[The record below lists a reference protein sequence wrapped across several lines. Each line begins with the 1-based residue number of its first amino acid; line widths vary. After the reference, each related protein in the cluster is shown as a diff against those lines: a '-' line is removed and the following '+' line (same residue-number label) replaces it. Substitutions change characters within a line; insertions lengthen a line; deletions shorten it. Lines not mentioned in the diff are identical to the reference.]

1 MGGVESWRCLCV
13 IRSATCEDGQYRAVF
28 SLHLLFVYLSYLFF
42 LAFRFSWHF
51 FFFCCYCS
59 VLCALRHQCK
69 TCIISFFFNGL
80 WCIPREESCP
90 VGVLI
95 FCVFFFHQL
104 TITTTGK
111 ENERVCEW
119 VGESEGHRSCSH
131 VVLVG
136 SVFIPRQTKMRW
148 RITGAFGFCIN
159 LNNAKSEKECFSF
172 CFYQPVRWRSCCQ
185 LSLSLCLLFSWF
197 FFSFYPFYVLTS
209 VRALYCILFSDNI
222 YMYVY
227 MRFVS

>member
-1 MGGVESWRCLCV
+1 MYPTRRELSCWCLN
-13 IRSATCEDGQYRAVF
+13 
-28 SLHLLFVYLSYLFF
+28 LL
-42 LAFRFSWHF
+42 R
-51 FFFCCYCS
+51 
-59 VLCALRHQCK
+59 
-69 TCIISFFFNGL
+69 
-80 WCIPREESCP
+80 
-90 VGVLI
+90 
-95 FCVFFFHQL
+95 FFFHQL

-197 FFSFYPFYVLTS
+197 FFPFTLSTFSPPFVLYIAFYLAITYICMYTCVLFHRS
-209 VRALYCILFSDNI
+209 NDRKGKHVGKLFSFFLPPSIFHSLLAVFLFFFSGSLDLL
-222 YMYVY
+222 
-227 MRFVS
+227 SHWLL